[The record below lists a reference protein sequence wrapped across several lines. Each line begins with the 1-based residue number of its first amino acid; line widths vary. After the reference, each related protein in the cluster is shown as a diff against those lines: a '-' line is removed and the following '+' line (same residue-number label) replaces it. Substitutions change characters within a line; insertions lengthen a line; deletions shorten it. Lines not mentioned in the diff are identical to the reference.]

1 MDIGY
6 LTFWGA
12 KSGESITEGYAA
24 NLEEVAAADEIGMDS
39 VWVGGVP
46 LGGIQPLQIAPAI
59 AARTRRIRI
68 GTAVHLPHLRAPD
81 EKFETEVTE
90 GGSGIDRRGQAGE
103 RYRYVFENLPPA
115 NPIQVAEQIAIID
128 QVSNGRFIY
137 GAGGNTIGDAR
148 RQRHFLEYL
157 AVMKQAWTEDE
168 FSGYHGEFY
177 DYPRLE
183 PAGRVSPK
191 PVQKPYPQIVLP
203 LDSQQSFVPMG
214 RNGYWIAIG
223 GGSSHNERGDAVLK
237 QDVANYRQAWRDAGR
252 TGDPKVVIRISTHV
266 AATRAEANRTLE
278 AVDKVHADHAAATG
292 QQPRR
297 TDGRERGSNLFGTPE
312 EVVDRIQELH
322 EAFGADEIMCMMMD
336 YMLSREDVIRTMR
349 LVADKVIPKVK

>member
-137 GAGGNTIGDAR
+137 GAGGNTTGDER
-148 RQRHFLEYL
+148 RQRHFQEYL
-157 AVMKQAWTEDE
+157 EVMKQIWTEE
-168 FSGYHGEFY
+168 QFSGYRGEFF
-177 DYPRLE
+177 DYPPLPGLARIN
-183 PAGRVSPK
+183 PK
-191 PVQKPYPQIVLP
+191 PVQKPHPPILLP
-203 LDSQQSFVPMG
+203 IDSQQSFVAAG
-214 RNGYWIAIG
+214 RSGYHIAIG

-237 QDVANYRQAWRDAGR
+237 QDVKNFRQAWKDAGHA
-252 TGDPKVVIRISTHV
+252 GEPKVVIRITTHV
-266 AATRAEANRTLE
+266 AATQAEADSVRE
-278 AVDKVHADHAAATG
+278 AAGRAHIERMAARG
-292 QQPRR
+292 QTPSS
-297 TDGRERGSNLFGTPE
+297 DAPSRGSNLVGTPA
-312 EVVDRIQELH
+312 EVVDRIHEL
-322 EAFGADEIMCMMMD
+322 EEDFGANEIMCTWMGRT
-336 YMLSREDVIRTMR
+336 LSREDVVRTMR
-349 LVADKVIPKVK
+349 VMADEVMPKVK